1 MIRALVDFALNNKFV
16 VLAIGSLLLAWGVI
30 SFHNLPVEAYP
41 DIADNYVTVITQ
53 WPGRSAEEVEQ
64 QVTIPIE
71 IQMSGMPHMT
81 FLRSESIFGLSFV
94 IMIFDDS
101 SVNDWNRQKVL
112 ERLTQVNLPPGQN
125 LQPQIG
131 TDWSTTGQ
139 IYWYTLRSTNPRY
152 DLMEL
157 RSIEDWV
164 LLKQFKSVP
173 NVVDVSDFGGTVREY
188 QVRVDPIKLVA
199 YGLSIGQVEQQLAN
213 NNINAGGS
221 FVEEGLQQMNVRAL
235 GLFSNV
241 QDIEQTV
248 LKTQNGTALRV
259 KDIADVVQGP
269 KIRLGHMARAN
280 HMEDGRIIDEP
291 DVIQGAVVM
300 RKGAEE
306 QPTLDAIH
314 QKVDQLNNGI
324 LPPGVKVVPML
335 DRSDLLHFTT
345 HTVMHNLA
353 EGMILVTIVLF
364 LFLGNARAAFI
375 VALTIPFSLLFA
387 SIWLDLSKIPANLLS
402 LGALDFGMVV
412 DGAVVM
418 VENIVR
424 HLSRR
429 QNGSGSGTNATDSG
443 YVAAPTRT
451 VAQSIREACHEVQR
465 PVFYAI
471 AIIITAY
478 MPIFT
483 LQRVEGR
490 LFRPMALTV
499 AFALLGALTFSILI
513 APVLASVLFR
523 GGVREWHNPVMAYVT
538 ERYRRRVRWCLE
550 HRVFTVGIGLAALG
564 ISLFLWFSGVIGS
577 EFLPHLDEGAIWVR
591 GTLANSTSLT
601 EGERFTNSARYVFAS
616 FPEVKTVVSQV
627 GRPDDGT
634 DTGGFGN
641 TEYFVDLKPHDQW
654 RPVFRANK
662 EELIAAMNRELE
674 KRCPGAIWNFS
685 QPIEDNVGETL
696 TGTKG
701 SLAFKIFGDDLKTLE
716 EKGEEV
722 TEVMSHIPGMHD
734 VKLLRDFGQPSLDI
748 TIDRKQAAR
757 FGINVADIQDAVQ
770 TAVGGNA
777 VSQVLQGEARYDVV
791 VRYQEPYRKTQNA
804 IARVRLLSP
813 SGERVSLAQLAKV
826 EVKDGA
832 YDIYREGNGRYLA
845 ITFNVRGRDLG
856 TTVEQAI
863 KQIGE
868 KVKLPPGY
876 TVGSSGEYE
885 SEKRAEARLLL
896 IVPLT
901 ILVIYIILY
910 TMFKSAKWALL
921 ILTNVAMARIGG
933 LVALLVTGTHFSVS
947 SGVGFLALF
956 GVSVQTGVIMLEYIN
971 QLRTRG
977 YTIPDAAVEGAV
989 LRLRPIMMTM
999 LVATLGLLP
1008 AALSHAIGSDSQR
1021 PFAIVIVG
1029 GLISDLVMSIVL
1041 MPTLYVWIARDGDKL
1056 PEQEAALEG

>member
-16 VLAIGSLLLAWGVI
+16 VLAIALLLAAWGAI

-188 QVRVDPIKLVA
+188 QVRVDPNKLVS

-221 FVEEGLQQMNVRAL
+221 FVEVGMQQMNVRAL
-235 GLFSNV
+235 GLFTRV
-241 QDIEQTV
+241 RDIEETV
-248 LKTQNGTALRV
+248 LKTQTGTALRV
-259 KDIADVVQGP
+259 KDIADVTQGP

-291 DVIQGAVVM
+291 DVIQGAVLM

-314 QKVDQLNNGI
+314 KKVDELNNGL

-335 DRSDLLHFTT
+335 DRSD
-345 HTVMHNLA
+345 V
-353 EGMILVTIVLF
+353 
-364 LFLGNARAAFI
+364 RAALI

-387 SIWLDLSKIPANLLS
+387 SIWLDLSHIPANLLS

-424 HLSRR
+424 HMSRLH
-429 QNGSGSGTNATDSG
+429 NGSGSATKKTP
-443 YVAAPTRT
+443 AEA
-451 VAQSIREACHEVQR
+451 IREAAHEVQR

-490 LFRPMALTV
+490 LFRPMAWTV
-499 AFALLGALTFSILI
+499 ALALLGAMTFSVLI
-513 APVLASVLFR
+513 APVLAGLFFR
-523 GGVREWHNPVMAYVT
+523 NGVRERRNHVMDYLTA
-538 ERYRRRVRWCLE
+538 RYRESLRWAVRNRW
-550 HRVFTVGIGLAALG
+550 VVAAVGIAALIG
-564 ISLFLWFSGVIGS
+564 TLYLGFGGVIGA
-577 EFLPHLDEGAIWVR
+577 EFLPHLDEGAIWAR
-591 GTLANSTSLT
+591 GTLANSTSLS
-601 EGERFTNSARYVFAS
+601 EGEKFTNNARYVFAS
-616 FPEVKTVVSQV
+616 FPEVKTVVSEV

-654 RPVFRANK
+654 RPVFHKSK
-662 EELIAAMNRELE
+662 EELIVAMNRSLE
-674 KRCPGAIWNFS
+674 KYPGAIWNFS
-685 QPIEDNVGETL
+685 QPIEDNVGETM

-701 SLAFKIFGDDLKTLE
+701 SLALKIFGDDLKTLE
-716 EKGEEV
+716 RKGEEV
-722 TEVMSHIPGMHD
+722 TAVMAGIPGMHD
-734 VKLLRDFGQPSLDI
+734 VKLLRDFGQPNLDL
-748 TIDRKQAAR
+748 TIDRRLAAR

-777 VSQVLQGEARYDVV
+777 VSQVLIGEQRYDVV
-791 VRYQEPYRKTQNA
+791 VRYQAPYRNTQQA
-804 IARVRLLSP
+804 IERVRLLSP
-813 SGERVSLAQLAKV
+813 TGERVSLAQLTSV

-832 YDIYREGNGRYLA
+832 YDIFREGNTRYVGV
-845 ITFNVRGRDLG
+845 TFSVRGRDLG
-856 TTVEQAI
+856 TTVEDAI
-863 KQIGE
+863 KQIGQ

-876 TVGSSGEYE
+876 SLGWSGEYE
-885 SEKRAEARLLL
+885 SEKRAEARLAL

-901 ILVIYIILY
+901 ILVIFIILY
-910 TMFKSAKWALL
+910 TMFRSYKWGLL
-921 ILTNVAMARIGG
+921 ILLNVGLARVGG
-933 LVALLVTGTHFSVS
+933 FLALLLTGTYLSVS
-947 SGVGFLALF
+947 SGVGMLALF

-971 QLRTRG
+971 QLRARG
-977 YTIPDAAVEGAV
+977 YSIADAAVEGAV

-1008 AALSHAIGSDSQR
+1008 AALSHDIGSDSQR

-1029 GLISDLVMSIVL
+1029 GLISDLLLSIFL
-1041 MPTLYVWIARDGDKL
+1041 LPTFYVWIARDGDQL
-1056 PEQEAALEG
+1056 PEPEAAFE

>member
-16 VLAIGSLLLAWGVI
+16 VLSVAILLTGWGAI

-71 IQMSGMPHMT
+71 IQMAGMPHMT

-94 IMIFDDS
+94 IMIFDDT

-112 ERLTQVNLPPGQN
+112 ERLTQVNLPSGQN

-157 RSIEDWV
+157 RSIEDWL

-188 QVRVDPIKLVA
+188 QVRVDPNKLVS
-199 YGLSIGQVEQQLAN
+199 YGLSIGQVEQQLAS

-221 FVEEGLQQMNVRAL
+221 FVEVGMQQMNVRAL
-235 GLFSNV
+235 GLFSSV
-241 QDIEQTV
+241 HDIEQTV
-248 LKTQNGTALRV
+248 LKTQTGTALRV
-259 KDIADVVQGP
+259 KDIANVAQGP

-280 HMEDGRIIDEP
+280 HLEDGRIIDEP
-291 DVIQGAVVM
+291 DVIQGAVLL

-306 QPTLDAIH
+306 EPTLEAIH
-314 QKVDQLNNGI
+314 KKVDELNNGI

-335 DRSDLLHFTT
+335 DRSDLLHFTL
-345 HTVMHNLA
+345 HTVMHNLT
-353 EGMILVTIVLF
+353 EGMILVSVILF
-364 LFLGNARAAFI
+364 LFLLNVRAALI

-387 SIWLDLSKIPANLLS
+387 SIWLDLSHIPANLLS

-418 VENIVR
+418 VENIIR
-424 HLSRR
+424 HLSRSR
-429 QNGSGSGTNATDSG
+429 LQNGTALPKTT
-443 YVAAPTRT
+443 AEL
-451 VAQSIREACHEVQR
+451 IREACHEVQR

-478 MPIFT
+478 LPIFT

-490 LFRPMALTV
+490 LFRPMAWTV
-499 AFALLGALTFSILI
+499 ALALLGAMTFSILI
-513 APVLASVLFR
+513 APVLAATFFR
-523 GGVREWHNPVMAYVT
+523 NGVRERRNLVMEYLT
-538 ERYRRRVRWCLE
+538 ERYRRRLRWAVR
-550 HRVFTVGIGLAALG
+550 HRWTVACVAVVSVAGTIYLG
-564 ISLFLWFSGVIGS
+564 FGGVIGA
-577 EFLPHLDEGAIWVR
+577 EFLPHLDEGAIWAR
-591 GTLANSTSLT
+591 GTLANSTSLS
-601 EGERFTNSARYVFAS
+601 EGEKFTNNCRYVFAS
-616 FPEVKTVVSQV
+616 FPEVKTVVSEV

-641 TEYFVDLKPHDQW
+641 TEYFVDLKPHEQW
-654 RPVFRANK
+654 RPVFHKKK
-662 EELIAAMNRELE
+662 EELIAAMNRALE
-674 KRCPGAIWNFS
+674 KYPGAIWNFS

-701 SLAFKIFGDDLKTLE
+701 SLALKIFGDDLKLLE

-722 TEVMSHIPGMHD
+722 TTVISGIPGMHD
-734 VKLLRDFGQPSLDI
+734 VKLLRDFGQPNLNL
-748 TIDRKQAAR
+748 TINRRDAAR
-757 FGINVADIQDAVQ
+757 FGINVTDVQDAVQ

-777 VSQVLQGEARYDVV
+777 VSQVLIGEQRYDVV
-791 VRYQEPYRKTQNA
+791 VRYEAPYRNTRQA
-804 IARVRLLSP
+804 IANVRLLSP
-813 SGERVSLAQLAKV
+813 SGERVSLAQLTNVA
-826 EVKDGA
+826 VKDGA
-832 YDIYREGNGRYLA
+832 YDIFREGNIRYVA
-845 ITFNVRGRDLG
+845 VTFNVRGRDLG
-856 TTVEQAI
+856 TTVEEAI
-863 KQIGE
+863 KQISQR
-868 KVKLPPGY
+868 VKMPPGY
-876 TVGSSGEYE
+876 HIGWSGEYE
-885 SEKRAEARLLL
+885 SEKRAEARLAV

-901 ILVIYIILY
+901 ILVIFIILY
-910 TMFKSAKWALL
+910 TMFRSYKWALL
-921 ILTNVAMARIGG
+921 ILLNVGMARVGG
-933 LVALLVTGTHFSVS
+933 LLALLLTGTYLSVS
-947 SGVGFLALF
+947 SGVGMLALF

-971 QLRTRG
+971 QLRARG
-977 YTIPDAAVEGAV
+977 HSIVDAAVEGAV
-989 LRLRPIMMTM
+989 MRLRPIMMTM

-1008 AALSHAIGSDSQR
+1008 AALSHGIGSDSQR

-1029 GLISDLVMSIVL
+1029 GLISDLLLSIVL
-1041 MPTLYVWIARDGDKL
+1041 LPTFYAWIARDGDQL
-1056 PEQEAALEG
+1056 PEPEGSFEAS